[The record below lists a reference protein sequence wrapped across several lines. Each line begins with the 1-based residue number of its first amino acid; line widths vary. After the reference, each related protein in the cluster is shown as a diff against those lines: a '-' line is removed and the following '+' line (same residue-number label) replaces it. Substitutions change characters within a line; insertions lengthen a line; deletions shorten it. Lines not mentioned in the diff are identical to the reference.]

1 MNERVYA
8 SIMLAAFLPFVIIFV
23 LLWRYCV
30 GVFSD
35 SILQSATESFRSRQ
49 DQLQTLADDY
59 LDFKTPPHE
68 PETNATIGNELIFL
82 MADILPPRFL
92 MLQGGAGYL
101 PPWAIKKI

>member
-1 MNERVYA
+1 MKANRKELTEPRTVMGGCA
-8 SIMLAAFLPFVIIFV
+8 SPA
-23 LLWRYCV
+23 
-30 GVFSD
+30 
-35 SILQSATESFRSRQ
+35 
-49 DQLQTLADDY
+49 ADDY